1 MGTRN
6 LGPLE
11 ASAVTEITRDTAE
24 KDLVW
29 IGLLLFR
36 NELKADTAG
45 AITLLKEGAVRYKA
59 SVPYLHFSPD
69 YDPKQQVRDGDWR

>member
-1 MGTRN
+1 MGTQN

-11 ASAVTEITRDTAE
+11 AGAVTEITRDAAE
-24 KDLVW
+24 KDLIW

-45 AITLLKEGAVRYKA
+45 AIMLLREGAVRYKT
-59 SVPYLHFSPD
+59 SVPHMHTKD
-69 YDPKQQVRDGDWR
+69 